1 MKLTYREVYNHP
13 QYSKYS
19 NCYSDFRSRKLE
31 KNSSII
37 YIEDNMF
44 KLGYIECKDYVLE
57 DGTVLIDFPY
67 IKTVKKLIPS
77 DGNNSILI

>member
-19 NCYSDFRSRKLE
+19 NCYSDFRNRKLE

-44 KLGYIECKDYVLE
+44 KLGYIECKDYV
-57 DGTVLIDFPY
+57 
-67 IKTVKKLIPS
+67 
-77 DGNNSILI
+77 

>member
-19 NCYSDFRSRKLE
+19 NCYSDFRNRKLE

-67 IKTVKKLIPS
+67 IKAVKKLGPCG
-77 DGNNSILI
+77 GNNAFLI

>member
-1 MKLTYREVYNHP
+1 MKLTYREIYNHP

-19 NCYSDFRSRKLE
+19 NCYLDFRNRKLE
-31 KNSSII
+31 KNSSVM
-37 YIEDNMF
+37 YIEDNIF

-77 DGNNSILI
+77 DGTNSILI

>member
-1 MKLTYREVYNHP
+1 MKLTYREIYNHP

-19 NCYSDFRSRKLE
+19 NCYSDFRNRKLE

-37 YIEDNMF
+37 
-44 KLGYIECKDYVLE
+44 YIECKDYVLE

>member
-1 MKLTYREVYNHP
+1 M
-13 QYSKYS
+13 
-19 NCYSDFRSRKLE
+19 RKLE

-67 IKTVKKLIPS
+67 IKTVKKLIPCN
-77 DGNNSILI
+77 GINSILI

>member
-19 NCYSDFRSRKLE
+19 NCYSDFRNRKLE
-31 KNSSII
+31 KNFSII

-44 KLGYIECKDYVLE
+44 KLGYVECKDYVLE

>member
-1 MKLTYREVYNHP
+1 MKLTYREIYNHL

-19 NCYSDFRSRKLE
+19 NCYSDFRNRKLE
-31 KNSSII
+31 KNSSVM

-57 DGTVLIDFPY
+57 DGTILIDFPY

>member
-13 QYSKYS
+13 QYNKYS
-19 NCYSDFRSRKLE
+19 NCYSDFRNRKLE

-57 DGTVLIDFPY
+57 DGTFLIDFPY